1 MAMTI
6 GAWQKELHHEQI
18 VLDKIISALKKKK
31 DFVNAE
37 KLQKVR
43 SRLTALAYQP
53 PGGPGGYTPQ
63 PQTIP
68 VSWQELM
75 PMMEYMYGMVRTIG
89 RNNFSILIDTLG
101 HSDNAA
107 KLITIARK
115 IGRNNFSNLMGYLAK
130 MTKEQ
135 LLGLHA
141 TLGGGGMTMEEKVSD
156 AEIVLEADVKD
167 CPCGSVT
174 QINAKVVNTGSIKDS
189 FTVEFSEGGVDS
201 NLVIE
206 AWSESGKTTPELAPG
221 ECYGFMINI
230 KPACSACGVSQV
242 GLSDRIR
249 ITVESVL
256 EETDKASEYLKI
268 NVK

>member
-18 VLDKIISALKKKK
+18 VLDKIISALRRKK

-53 PGGPGGYTPQ
+53 PGGPGGYV
-63 PQTIP
+63 TIP
-68 VSWQELM
+68 RPGQEPML
-75 PMMEYMYGMVRTIG
+75 MMEYMYGMVRTIG
-89 RNNFSILIDTLG
+89 RNNFSILIATLG

-115 IGRNNFSNLMGYLAK
+115 MGRNNFSNLMGYLAK

-135 LLGLHA
+135 LMGLHA
-141 TLGGGGMTMEEKVSD
+141 ILGGGGMTMEGNGSN
-156 AEIVLEADVKD
+156 AEIVLEENVKD

-174 QINAKVVNTGSIKDS
+174 QINAKVVNTGNVKDS
-189 FTVEFSEGGVDS
+189 FSVEFSEGGVDK

-206 AWSESGKTTPELAPG
+206 AWSECGKTTPELKPR
-221 ECYGFMINI
+221 ESYPLVINI
-230 KPACSACGVSQV
+230 KPACSAYGVSQV
-242 GLSDRIR
+242 GLSDRIL

-256 EETDKASEYLKI
+256 EEFDKDTVYLRV